1 MKKRTYLSFV
11 WPRVLAGIIIAA
23 VLFSASVIYLE
34 NVYNGSVDRGF
45 YYLSDQYKHM
55 IESYHNGKTDKD
67 FLDIFMNLFAN
78 DYIKF
83 AKVNEDGSLDTIYET
98 SYDEVHLQNS
108 LHNWI
113 YVTNDESKLSLGEK
127 NIKTEQD
134 EYVIRYLKCGEVWD
148 LAKNDDLFIKRE
160 SYDTMFYSD
169 AESYG
174 NDLFRMMGDIC
185 GYFYYRDLNIGTYY
199 TEDKTLHLGKV
210 NECDFAGKNTGRS
223 YDFTIPGKEGQYVKP
238 QGPEGSDNIE
248 GTLNI
253 LETHYRPDAL
263 LDNNKELF
271 FADNISAFDWEPED
285 ESIKNEDG
293 RLSYEEFSTNTSGIY
308 TKGQIQVLQFDGQ
321 KYILAFA
328 RSHVSFAEFFKPV
341 LIVWA
346 ILLLILSVG
355 IPCLLGLNPYRR
367 YKKAYE
373 NNIFKNNLID
383 SLAHNLKTPL
393 QILGG
398 YAENLKD
405 VEDSKE
411 KDRYG
416 DLILI
421 KTREMNSD
429 IEEILKS
436 AEKSDLTL
444 SLVSVRECIEEA
456 AGKVGCSVNITGDN
470 KIMADKGYFKS
481 ALVCL
486 IDNADKYKSQGSD
499 INASIDSKTIIITNK
514 TDNKKY
520 TQGFGMSI
528 AGRILEQQ
536 NMILKPGIKDGIF
549 EARIEKI

>member
-11 WPRVLAGIIIAA
+11 WPRILAGVIIAA
-23 VLFSASVIYLE
+23 LIFTGSVVYLE

-67 FLDIFMNLFAN
+67 FLDIFMNLFTN

-83 AKVNEDGSLDTIYET
+83 AKVNEDGSFDTIYET

-113 YVTNDESKLSLGEK
+113 YVTNDESKLSLGT
-127 NIKTEQD
+127 KTVKTKDD
-134 EYVIRYLKCGEVWD
+134 EYTIRYLKCDEVWD
-148 LAKNDDLFIKRE
+148 LARNDELFIKQG
-160 SYDTMFYSD
+160 SYDMMFYSD

-174 NDLFRMMGDIC
+174 NDLFRLLGDFC
-185 GYFYYRDLNIGTYY
+185 GYFYYRYMDIDTYF

-210 NECDFAGKNTGRS
+210 SERDFADKKAGRS
-223 YDFTIPGKEGQYVKP
+223 YDFTIQGKEDQYVKP
-238 QGPEGSDNIE
+238 ESPDGSDIE
-248 GTLNI
+248 GKITI
-253 LETHYRPDAL
+253 MEIPYRPDAL

-293 RLSYEEFSTNTSGIY
+293 TLSYEEFSTKTSGISS
-308 TKGQIQVLQFDGQ
+308 KGEIQVLQFDGQ
-321 KYILAFA
+321 KYIVAFA
-328 RSHVSFAEFFKPV
+328 RSYVSFAGFFKPV
-341 LIVWA
+341 IIAWA
-346 ILLLILSVG
+346 ILLLILAIG

-416 DLILI
+416 DLILV

-444 SLVSVRECIEEA
+444 SQVSVRECIEEA

-499 INASIDSKTIIITNK
+499 IKASIDSKTIIITNK

-536 NMILKPGIKDGIF
+536 NLILKTGIKDGIF